1 MKLQRAS
8 PSETE
13 LAPDRRSLMKS
24 ACLCLRVSTKHRGK
38 PALATAHPESQRL
51 LAGARSFWCDLY
63 WSRLWTWIKSRN
75 ARRSGR
81 GNGITCR
88 SGLKDRDSLAVL
100 APALT
105 VRLRRTH
112 QDSASSPCP
121 PAVVAAETAFIAA
134 NPTGCAGLPIQPDI
148 LHTKV
153 VDDAVDHHRP
163 ILYLWL
169 PAVRETIVEDDRPSS
184 VLC

>member
-24 ACLCLRVSTKHRGK
+24 ACLCLRVSTTHRGK

-51 LAGARSFWCDLY
+51 LAGALSSWCDLY

-81 GNGITCR
+81 GNGMTCR
-88 SGLKDRDSLAVL
+88 RGLTDWDSLTVL

-112 QDSASSPCP
+112 QDSASSPGP
-121 PAVVAAETAFIAA
+121 PPVVAAETAFITA

-163 ILYLWL
+163 ILYLRL
-169 PAVRETIVEDDRPSS
+169 PAVRETIVEDDRPGS

>member
-112 QDSASSPCP
+112 QDSASSPGP
-121 PAVVAAETAFIAA
+121 PPVVAAETALAAA
-134 NPTGCAGLPIQPDI
+134 NPTGCAGLSIQPDVF
-148 LHTKV
+148 KAPAV
-153 VDDAVDHHRP
+153 EDAIDHHPQVLDPR
-163 ILYLWL
+163 L
-169 PAVRETIVEDDRPSS
+169 PARREPQVIDDRSRL
-184 VLC
+184 VLL